1 MSTLHLKDVAVTGR
15 LEPVSLQLGPGQLV
29 GLVGPNGSGKSTLL
43 QAAAGLLPHAGDVR
57 WHDRPLRDIPMLKRG
72 RLTAWVPQEVHFE
85 FGFSVRAVVAQG
97 RFAHGDDEHGVDA
110 ILARFDLTALA
121 DRPVNRLSGGERQRV
136 LLARAVVTQADIQL
150 WDEPLAA
157 LDPRHALEV
166 LMLGREL
173 TQAGGTL
180 VFSLHDL
187 RMAHCLD
194 VVAVLD
200 HGRLRAI
207 GPPDQVLTP
216 ELLLDV
222 FGVQA
227 RTEPGLTLF
236 LP

>member
-1 MSTLHLKDVAVTGR
+1 MSTLTLNQVAVPGR
-15 LEPVSLQLGPGQLV
+15 LEPVTLALGPGQLA

-43 QAAAGLLPHAGDVR
+43 QAAAGLLPHSGEVR
-57 WHDRPLRDIPMLKRG
+57 WHGIPLPSIPMLERG
-72 RLTAWVPQEVHFE
+72 RLATWVPQEIHFE

-97 RFAHGDDEHGVDA
+97 RFAHGDDNHGVDA
-110 ILARFDLTALA
+110 ALARFDLAKLA
-121 DRPVNRLSGGERQRV
+121 DRPVNRLSGGERERV
-136 LLARAVVTQADIQL
+136 LLARALVTQADIQL

-173 TQAGGTL
+173 TQAGSTL

-200 HGRLRAI
+200 HGKLRAF
-207 GPPDQVLTP
+207 GPPEEVLTP
-216 ELLLDV
+216 QLLLEV

>member
-1 MSTLHLKDVAVTGR
+1 MNALDLANVAVPGR
-15 LEPVSLQLGPGQLV
+15 LQPITLGLGPGQLA
-29 GLVGPNGSGKSTLL
+29 GLVGPNGSGKSTFL
-43 QAAAGLLPHAGDVR
+43 QSAAGLLPHSGQVR
-57 WHDRPLRDIPMLKRG
+57 WHGQRLTDIPMLERG
-72 RLTAWVPQEVHFE
+72 RRTAWVPQEAHFE
-85 FGFSVRAVVAQG
+85 FGFTVRAVVAQG
-97 RFAHGDDEHGVDA
+97 RFAHGDDNHGIDE
-110 ILARFDLTALA
+110 ILTRFELTALA

-136 LLARAVVTQADIQL
+136 LLARALATEADIQL

-173 TQAGGTL
+173 TQAGATL

-187 RMAHCLD
+187 RIAHCLD

-200 HGRLRAI
+200 HGELRAF
-207 GPPDQVLTP
+207 GPPVEVLTP
-216 ELLLDV
+216 SLLLDV
-222 FGVQA
+222 FGVQV